1 MRTKFHYCFIG
12 LAFLAGVHSA
22 FAQVINLGIAQ
33 DGKQSVL
40 YWPNS
45 PTNYVLQTVTN
56 LSSTNWVTARDTV
69 TVYAAGRGGDAGAPS
84 WLMLATTDDGQ
95 SERQND
101 DGEPSGRLSLAL
113 AKTASVD
120 GPDARFLAAAECLPW

>member
-33 DGKQSVL
+33 DGQQSVL

-84 WLMLATTDDGQ
+84 WLMLARRMVAKGSARTMALDFQRHQAEAQHHENQQGGLYRSKQ
-95 SERQND
+95 
-101 DGEPSGRLSLAL
+101 GR
-113 AKTASVD
+113 
-120 GPDARFLAAAECLPW
+120 